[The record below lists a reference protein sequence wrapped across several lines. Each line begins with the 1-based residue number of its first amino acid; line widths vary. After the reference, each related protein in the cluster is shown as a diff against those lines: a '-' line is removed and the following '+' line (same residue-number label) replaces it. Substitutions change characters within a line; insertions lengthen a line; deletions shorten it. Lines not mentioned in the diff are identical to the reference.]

1 MMGKKKKRKKG
12 IGVYA
17 QQFGNTFCDDIEGKS
32 VIASEAWQSLREKCI
47 SLYGIASLRSQ

>member
-12 IGVYA
+12 TGVYA